1 MNYNFYYG
9 ISPLFLFP
17 SCVLFSRSFFP
28 VQCMMF
34 KATYSPA
41 DANNKR
47 KETKWA
53 GIFSMQMSVEMD
65 GLEEPD
71 SSHTWGSHYI
81 WGPWLGFTG
90 DAQGHLPPA

>member
-1 MNYNFYYG
+1 
-9 ISPLFLFP
+9 
-17 SCVLFSRSFFP
+17 
-28 VQCMMF
+28 MMF

-65 GLEEPD
+65 GPEEQD
-71 SSHTWGSHYI
+71 SSHTGQPLYP
-81 WGPWLGFTG
+81 GPLVGVHWRCPRASASGLRPGAFH
-90 DAQGHLPPA
+90 QSWN